1 MITMHASHKQD
12 PASVLQII
20 ETLLIENYSVNLQL
34 NCKKAV
40 REIVSEMKSQNFP
53 AEITIHKQSVFI
65 SPKEK
70 CHANNTA

>member
-34 NCKKAV
+34 KLQKSSSGNCK
-40 REIVSEMKSQNFP
+40 RNEI
-53 AEITIHKQSVFI
+53 AEFSCRNNYTQTISFYIAKGEV
-65 SPKEK
+65 PCK
-70 CHANNTA
+70 